1 MSQKRHKLSGI
12 LQHFVFQA
20 GHPSGKR
27 NRAAPKQK
35 PLSKE
40 MGCPEEQLPVYPW
53 CLQAGIYIGL
63 FPSQLPWAAKQ
74 SYTQS
79 LTTLSPGFGLCC
91 ATTSSQSI
99 PKRGQRAPVAVFIC
113 LPLSLGRKQYLTI
126 ALLAP
131 ARFPAPSCQV
141 YPAFSSSPPP
151 APRLSGHVCISVSCR
166 LSSPCPCLP
175 RARSRSILPERL
187 RPEPKL
193 ARVR

>member
-1 MSQKRHKLSGI
+1 
-12 LQHFVFQA
+12 
-20 GHPSGKR
+20 
-27 NRAAPKQK
+27 
-35 PLSKE
+35 

-166 LSSPCPCLP
+166 LSSPCPCP
-175 RARSRSILPERL
+175 PA
-187 RPEPKL
+187 L
-193 ARVR
+193 APAPSSPSGSVPSQS